1 MHLPSPATPSSR
13 DSARLA
19 TAPGRPGTG
28 SRRPS
33 PWVHFSRR
41 ARGRGLPRSSG
52 PSGDSRPRRAARA
65 RGPRD
70 YLTLRGRLGAAA
82 ARGHK
87 QAVAEPERSLN
98 RQRGRRPG
106 CPGPSPLAI
115 VAQRVIDGLSADP
128 CGGLRAANR
137 PRRPGPAQG
146 THR

>member
-1 MHLPSPATPSSR
+1 MTPPAWWGPVPQPSTSGGGGLSPATPS
-13 DSARLA
+13 ARRA
-19 TAPGRPGTG
+19 TAPDRPGTG
-28 SRRPS
+28 SRLPS
-33 PWVHFSRR
+33 PWDHFSRR

-106 CPGPSPLAI
+106 CPGPSPLAF
-115 VAQRVIDGLSADP
+115 VAQRVMA
-128 CGGLRAANR
+128 
-137 PRRPGPAQG
+137 
-146 THR
+146 